1 MDESKLTARKVAR
14 LVGNYAWAFGMA
26 LIGSFVGGLL
36 LVLLAVIVY
45 GAVSGGDVMPVL
57 EALSTG
63 DASALGVGDG
73 YSTSLAS
80 ALWSASMYF
89 ANIGIWIVVL
99 VYLRLSKR
107 SRPVLKTVTPA
118 TAGNTAANLALGLLL
133 GFALNAL
140 CALVGIAAGNLSL
153 SFVGFDLVGVVLM
166 FVVVFIQSSAEELLC
181 RCYLYQKTLR
191 ATASP
196 VAAIAVTSVV
206 FGLLHVFND
215 GATVLAIVNVMLV
228 GVLFGLMVWKL
239 DSPWMAFAAHASWNF
254 TQNVLLGLPNSG
266 NTSPFAVFGIT
277 AGTTPTAGFA
287 YDPAFGIEGSGIAT
301 VALLVGCALVWLL
314 GKRRQQAPTDI
325 WAGETG
331 EQEEQP
337 LVSPEEQL
345 PASSEAPAP
354 VEAADNMRADTCEN
368 L

>member
-1 MDESKLTARKVAR
+1 MGENSESKLTARKVAR
-14 LVGNYAWAFGMA
+14 LAGNYAWAFGMA
-26 LIGSFVGGLL
+26 IIGSILGGLL
-36 LVLLAVIVY
+36 LVLVAVLIY
-45 GAVSGGDVMPVL
+45 GGVGGGDVLPVL
-57 EALSTG
+57 AALSTG
-63 DASALGVGDG
+63 DASAIGIDGG
-73 YSTSLAS
+73 YSASLAS

-89 ANIGIWIVVL
+89 ANIGIWIVVV

-107 SRPVLKTVTPA
+107 SNQILKTVTPA

-133 GFALNAL
+133 GFVLNGL
-140 CALVGIAAGNLSL
+140 CALVGIAAGNLTL

-196 VAAIAVTSVV
+196 VAAIAITSVA
-206 FGLLHVFND
+206 FGLLHAFND
-215 GATVLAIVNVMLV
+215 GATVLAIVNVTLV

-254 TQNVLLGLPNSG
+254 TQAVLLGLPNSG
-266 NTSPFAVFGIT
+266 NTSPFAVFGIA

-287 YDPAFGIEGSGIAT
+287 YDPAFGIEGSGVAT
-301 VALLVGCALVWLL
+301 VALLAGCAIVWLL
-314 GKRRQQAPTDI
+314 GAKRNQAPTDI
-325 WAGETG
+325 WAGELG
-331 EQEEQP
+331 E
-337 LVSPEEQL
+337 PEEQL
-345 PASSEAPAP
+345 PVSPEAPAP